1 MKVVMIDA
9 FKPEY
14 LEHAPYLS
22 SLTKKFQ
29 WGELEMPIGHEGG
42 MEIFFKGSSDKLA
55 LIYKKENSS
64 LKFIK
69 HFLFLEKFGKVGRF
83 IADSMINFPRIIRG
97 YELFRTGNIPLE
109 ELWKFDFSIN
119 KPFYKINGVEYF
131 YIQDL
136 DTIGHKYGTKGKEII
151 SAIKKVDEK
160 ISRMKFDI
168 ILSDHGM
175 IDIKKNISAPKTDN
189 CFIDSDMAR
198 YWGEKPQFD
207 SKDGKWIQ
215 WKDKKYGEHI
225 FLANSGV
232 LILPNYWQGKNPVKA
247 MHGYD
252 GKDKEM
258 KAIYLLNKEGIKKNL
273 KVEELHKI
281 FLEIKNKKSENGK

>member
-14 LEHAPYLS
+14 LEYAPYLS

-29 WGELEMPIGHEGG
+29 WGELEMPLGHEGG
-42 MEIFFKGSSDKLA
+42 MEIFFRGGSNKLA

-64 LKFIK
+64 LRFIK
-69 HFLFLEKFGKVGRF
+69 YFIFLDKLGKIGRF
-83 IADSMINFPRIIRG
+83 IADSMINFPRFIRG
-97 YELFRTGNIPLE
+97 YELFRTGNIPLK
-109 ELWKFDFSIN
+109 ELWKFDFSVN
-119 KPFYKINGVEYF
+119 KLFYKINGVDYI

-136 DTIGHKYGTKGKEII
+136 DMIGHKYGTKSKEII
-151 SAIKKVDEK
+151 RGIKNVDEK
-160 ISRMKFDI
+160 LSKIKFDI

-175 IDIKKNISAPKTDN
+175 IDIKKIISVPKTDS
-189 CFIDSDMAR
+189 CLIDSDMAR

-207 SKDGKWIQ
+207 SKDGKWIK
-215 WKDKKYGEHI
+215 WDDKKYGDHI

-232 LILPNYWQGKNPVKA
+232 LIMPNYWQGKVPVKA

-258 KAIYLLNKEGIKKNL
+258 KAIYILNKEGIKKNL
-273 KVEELHKI
+273 NVEELHKI
-281 FLEIKNKKSENGK
+281 FLEIKNKKNENGK